1 MSKGRIM
8 KARQKI
14 NQAFID
20 YVLGFAFYKETKDSR
35 SASKSII
42 YPIYI
47 SFQIVHIP
55 LFTFFIICL
64 IAMLTSLAIMP
75 FENSIADFLADI
87 IINNRMIEEEY
98 YYSQPYSQDVAIFRL
113 YFYAII
119 GLIFIPIFLLQT
131 YEIISSYIPKQT
143 EKKEEHDKN

>member
-1 MSKGRIM
+1 ML
-8 KARQKI
+8 AREKL
-14 NQAFID
+14 NKAFID
-20 YVLGFAFYKETKDSR
+20 YVLGFHFYKETKDSR
-35 SASKSII
+35 SALKSII

-87 IINNRMIEEEY
+87 IINNQMIAEKY
-98 YYSQPYSQDVAIFRL
+98 YYSQPYSQDEAIFRL

-119 GLIFIPIFLLQT
+119 GFIFIPLFLLQT
-131 YEIISSYIPKQT
+131 YETISSYIPKNR
-143 EKKEEHDKN
+143 KKEEHDKN